1 MHDKE
6 IGSRAEVGH
15 GTAYRTTGGLTADDL
30 VLGADGAWK
39 SKKKAGA
46 VPPQLK
52 PFLDAHA
59 KMAKKHKVKDG
70 ADFDK
75 FIIKKGTKKYD
86 EFMKAA
92 KKASK
97 K

>member
-1 MHDKE
+1 MKD

-15 GTAYRTTGGLTADDL
+15 GTALKTSGGLTQADL

-52 PFLDAHA
+52 PFIVAHA
-59 KMAKKHKVKDG
+59 KVMKKHKVKEG
-70 ADFDK
+70 AVFEK
-75 FIIKKGTKKYD
+75 FLIKKGTKKYD
-86 EFMKAA
+86 EFIRAA
-92 KKASK
+92 KKAAK
-97 K
+97 AV